1 MIEMRFFEQH
11 EVPKC
16 VRDKYTAAFFVAY
29 INSKHPMSI
38 NFVPMGNSLLGPYY
52 VDMSKEEE

>member
-1 MIEMRFFEQH
+1 MRFFEQH